1 MLRLMPKRKKATNGS
16 LVMQMA
22 FEMARIRSSVRFWK
36 CVSFFAIAYIVIHFI
51 VRIYFQQ

>member
-1 MLRLMPKRKKATNGS
+1 MPKRKKATNGS

-22 FEMARIRSSVRFWK
+22 FEVARIRSSVRFWK